1 MEMQKLQPKTVSLKP
16 LSGLRRTV
24 TDEKGAFVTR
34 EAFCSAVSSRV
45 MQILKELYFVLVQ
58 VKENQVCIH
67 LVLNSKKVE
76 TGSQCYGRHEDKV
89 SWRGNGDSPKELTPK
104 SFFLQ

>member
-1 MEMQKLQPKTVSLKP
+1 MQKPQPKTLKP

-45 MQILKELYFVLVQ
+45 MQTLKELNFVLVQ
-58 VKENQVCIH
+58 VKENRVCIH
-67 LVLNSKKVE
+67 RVKFE
-76 TGSQCYGRHEDKV
+76 EG
-89 SWRGNGDSPKELTPK
+89 
-104 SFFLQ
+104 